1 MLTDLY
7 DNPISTRSREAQ
19 EHFNRALKLIR
30 TYHGDPVAPLDAALD
45 ADPQFGL
52 AWITRAILLAQTT
65 DRAYLDEV
73 HRSLRAAE
81 ACELDTRERAHF
93 SATKAWAEGRLHDST
108 TAFGRIALDAPRDVL
123 ALQMAHGGCFFTGRQ
138 FDLRDWPLQAMRAFG
153 DRDEGR
159 HAVLGMAAFGL
170 EECGDYT
177 RALDL
182 GMAATELEP
191 TDAWAVHAV
200 AHVHEMRGDI
210 GKGNSWLKA
219 TQGGW
224 AEDCGFA
231 YHNWWHLALL
241 HLDAQ
246 DHAAALDLYDE
257 RVRPG
262 AGSDIVLEML
272 DASALLWRL
281 RLEGVDT
288 GDRFGR
294 LADTWS
300 AKTAGH
306 YAFNDVHAAM
316 AMVGAGRVQDAEKL
330 RADMRSS
337 LDAGGDN
344 RAMTLEVGLP
354 LVEALIA
361 FEARRYAE
369 TIDRILPVRGLAQR
383 FGGSHAQRDV
393 LTLTALTAAI
403 KGGFRPTAEAL
414 AAERL
419 AHKPESPWARRLWR
433 EASPSGISHAAE

>member
-1 MLTDLY
+1 MITDLY
-7 DNPISTRSREAQ
+7 GNPLSTGSHEAQ
-19 EHFNRALKLIR
+19 EHFDRALKLIR
-30 TYHGDPVAPLDAALD
+30 TYHGDPIAPLDAALD

-65 DRAYLDEV
+65 DRLYLDEV
-73 HRSLRAAE
+73 RRSLRAAE
-81 ACELDTRERAHF
+81 ACNLDTRERAHF
-93 SATKAWAEGRLHDST
+93 AATQAWAEGRLHDST
-108 TAFGRIALDAPRDVL
+108 TAFGRIALEAPRDLL

-153 DRDEGR
+153 DRDEGK
-159 HAVLGMAAFGL
+159 HAVLGMAAFGF
-170 EECGDYT
+170 EECGDYA

-182 GMAATELEP
+182 GVAAVELDP

-210 GKGNSWLKA
+210 GAGKAWLNT
-219 TQGGW
+219 TQAGW

-246 DHAAALDLYDE
+246 DHGAALDLYDQ

-262 AGSDIVLEML
+262 DGSDIVLEML

-281 RLEGVDT
+281 RLEGVDV
-288 GDRFGR
+288 GDRFSR

-300 AKTAGH
+300 GKTAGH

-316 AMVGAGRVQDAEKL
+316 AMAGAGRLQDADKL
-330 RADMRSS
+330 RADMRRS

-344 RAMTLEVGLP
+344 KAMTIEVGLP

-361 FEARRYAE
+361 FEGGRYAE
-369 TIDRILPVRGLAQR
+369 TVDKILPVRGIAQR

-393 LTLTALTAAI
+393 LALTALTAAI
-403 KGGFRPTAEAL
+403 RGGFKSTAQAL
-414 AAERL
+414 AAERI

-433 EASPSGISHAAE
+433 EASPGGIAQAAE